1 MRQTRAQLIAA
12 GIVKPSDA
20 DLNPSTTGPAPVA
33 KEAAARGVSISQVRR
48 ERNAAL
54 LPTHQRDL
62 RAVIALQQ
70 ISAAIR
76 ARSTR

>member
-12 GIVKPSDA
+12 GIVKPTNQA
-20 DLNPSTTGPAPVA
+20 PAKAATVA
-33 KEAAARGVSISQVRR
+33 KEAATRGVSISEVRR
-48 ERNAAL
+48 ERNAAA
-54 LPTHQRDL
+54 LPSHQRDL
-62 RAVIALQQ
+62 RAVIALAQ

>member
-20 DLNPSTTGPAPVA
+20 APAKAIPVA
-33 KEAAARGVSISQVRR
+33 KEAASRGVSISQIRR
-48 ERNAAL
+48 ERNAQAL
-54 LPTHQRDL
+54 PPHQRDL
-62 RAVIALQQ
+62 RAVIALAQ